1 MKEEREARPW
11 VAARQR
17 QTGAGIAG
25 DQFKRNVRAVLN
37 KLTPENF
44 QKLIKELSNY
54 NFCTPAQLYE
64 VVSLI
69 FEKAVDESKYCR
81 LYALLCVR
89 LNAELPNF
97 EEKGCFTTFQKFLL
111 TKLQKEFDRR
121 RNGIVDPGSR
131 EKRQLLGL
139 SAFIGELYQL
149 RLIREITV
157 HECLKDLLRKEDAE
171 ALECLVAIMET
182 SGEQLDHDQA
192 KYLMNQYFKRIQRF
206 STADQLPSRVRFR
219 LLDLL
224 DLRSRDWRQRRQVA
238 GPRPVSEI
246 RAEYG
251 TNLDPTKITA
261 PVVPVGQ
268 SKILR
273 DSELAK
279 RRPDRTNEFFLRPSA
294 TQKKSEPD
302 QAEAAQPKSSASFLE
317 QSNGVS
323 NGVSNGA
330 TVKSSTTRYQPPRRV
345 AESLP
350 EKPPAPAVEKKSF
363 VPEFL
368 KSNNATQN
376 DRPSASLKYQS
387 KPHFSSRSGLPG
399 QGLNAPSPLDKVNNA
414 RSLHLKRNIDR
425 RNSPGRHSNSSPAR
439 GSPNQSPIRNGH
451 YSPIRNSPSR
461 ASPISPL
468 VDESVA
474 KAGNKPLTVLEI
486 IEISKQISFRY
497 VTKSDESLLADF
509 PPCPD
514 IAESTMVEIC
524 VFLLDRA
531 VDDPKNSEKWTKVIL
546 KWTNTEELVAKA
558 FQKWIPSHLAS
569 KNKDAARVLS
579 VLILRGL
586 LEPIKIVESFADGK
600 FYPLFFLI
608 MKEIF
613 DSTGKITF
621 IQRKFAELDFLGLL
635 EKRDRTELR
644 TILSEYKLLFL
655 RPKFSDE
662 QFLFTERALEPSD
675 YYRAMKSRGDHGATA
690 GAVINLVWEKQLDF
704 AKVKPLLV
712 KLLRTKPKVQC
723 AALKAVVLAHN
734 ERGMQKDQ
742 LLKQFVLLYDEDIVE
757 EDGFLLWEKD
767 IQDQTPGRQKSLEQV
782 SRWLQW
788 LKEADVES
796 DDEISN
802 KSVDNSAST
811 SACPNAENEIIHA
824 VNNGALEILTN
835 SA

>member
-1 MKEEREARPW
+1 MFYRLTSNN
-11 VAARQR
+11 
-17 QTGAGIAG
+17 TGAGIAG

-54 NFCTPAQLYE
+54 NFCTPNQLNE
-64 VVSLI
+64 VVTLI

-89 LNAELPNF
+89 LNSELPNF
-97 EEKGCFTTFQKFLL
+97 EEKGCVFTTFQKLLL
-111 TKLQKEFDRR
+111 TKLQREFDRR
-121 RNGIVDPGSR
+121 RHGNVDPGSR

-192 KYLMNQYFKRIQRF
+192 KNLMNQYFKRIQKF
-206 STADQLPSRVRFR
+206 SNADQLPSRVRFR
-219 LLDLL
+219 LLDLI
-224 DLRSRDWRQRRQVA
+224 DLRSRDWRHRRQVA

-251 TNLDPTKITA
+251 TNLDPTKISA

-268 SKILR
+268 SRILR

-294 TQKKSEPD
+294 TKKNEPE
-302 QAEAAQPKSSASFLE
+302 QEPPSTRSSFSDH
-317 QSNGVS
+317 SNGIS
-323 NGVSNGA
+323 NGTPSSP
-330 TVKSSTTRYQPPRRV
+330 VKPTRYLPPRR
-345 AESLP
+345 AADSYS
-350 EKPPAPAVEKKSF
+350 EKPKPAPVPEKKSF
-363 VPEFL
+363 VPAFI
-368 KSNNATQN
+368 KSNNANQMN
-376 DRPSASLKYQS
+376 DRTSSSLKYQP

-425 RNSPGRHSNSSPAR
+425 RNSPGRTSNSSPAR

-451 YSPIRNSPSR
+451 YSPIRNSPNH

-468 VDESVA
+468 VDESM
-474 KAGNKPLTVLEI
+474 KAENKPLTVLEI
-486 IEISKQISFRY
+486 LELSKQMSYRY
-497 VTKSDESLLADF
+497 VTKSDESILADF

-514 IAESTMVEIC
+514 ITESTLVDINL
-524 VFLLDRA
+524 FLLERA
-531 VDDPKNSEKWTKVIL
+531 VDDKENSEKWTKVI
-546 KWTNTEELVAKA
+546 KTWNNSEEIVSKA
-558 FQKWIPSHLAS
+558 FKKWIQRHSS
-569 KNKDAARVLS
+569 DKNNDS
-579 VLILRGL
+579 VKVISELILCGF
-586 LEPIKIVESFADGK
+586 LEPIKIVEFFADGK

-621 IQRKFAELDFLGLL
+621 LQRKFAELDFLGLL

-644 TILSEYKLLFL
+644 TILAEYKLLFL

-662 QFLFTERALEPSD
+662 QFLFTERGLEPSD

-712 KLLRTKPKVQC
+712 KLLRTKPKIQC
-723 AALKAVVLAHN
+723 ATLKAVVLAHN
-734 ERGMQKDQ
+734 ERGMQKDH
-742 LLKQFVLLYDEDIVE
+742 LLKQFILLYDEDIVE

-767 IQDQTPGRQKSLEQV
+767 IHDQTPGRQKGLEQV

-796 DDEISN
+796 DDEISS
-802 KSVDNSAST
+802 KSGENNSPQSN
-811 SACPNAENEIIHA
+811 CPQNAENEIIHA
-824 VNNGALEILTN
+824 VKNGALELTN

>member
-97 EEKGCFTTFQKFLL
+97 EEKGCVFTTFQKFLL

-121 RNGIVDPGSR
+121 RNGIVDPGTR

-149 RLIREITV
+149 KLIREITV

-192 KYLMNQYFKRIQRF
+192 KYLMNQYFKRIQKF

-279 RRPDRTNEFFLRPSA
+279 RRPDRTNEFFSPSISDEEKRTGARTGSNKIKLFGKLERHFKRCFGRGCQVYNTIPA
-294 TQKKSEPD
+294 T
-302 QAEAAQPKSSASFLE
+302 
-317 QSNGVS
+317 
-323 NGVSNGA
+323 
-330 TVKSSTTRYQPPRRV
+330 
-345 AESLP
+345 
-350 EKPPAPAVEKKSF
+350 
-363 VPEFL
+363 
-368 KSNNATQN
+368 
-376 DRPSASLKYQS
+376 
-387 KPHFSSRSGLPG
+387 SSR
-399 QGLNAPSPLDKVNNA
+399 
-414 RSLHLKRNIDR
+414 
-425 RNSPGRHSNSSPAR
+425 
-439 GSPNQSPIRNGH
+439 
-451 YSPIRNSPSR
+451 
-461 ASPISPL
+461 
-468 VDESVA
+468 
-474 KAGNKPLTVLEI
+474 
-486 IEISKQISFRY
+486 
-497 VTKSDESLLADF
+497 
-509 PPCPD
+509 C
-514 IAESTMVEIC
+514 
-524 VFLLDRA
+524 
-531 VDDPKNSEKWTKVIL
+531 
-546 KWTNTEELVAKA
+546 
-558 FQKWIPSHLAS
+558 
-569 KNKDAARVLS
+569 
-579 VLILRGL
+579 
-586 LEPIKIVESFADGK
+586 
-600 FYPLFFLI
+600 
-608 MKEIF
+608 
-613 DSTGKITF
+613 
-621 IQRKFAELDFLGLL
+621 
-635 EKRDRTELR
+635 
-644 TILSEYKLLFL
+644 
-655 RPKFSDE
+655 
-662 QFLFTERALEPSD
+662 
-675 YYRAMKSRGDHGATA
+675 
-690 GAVINLVWEKQLDF
+690 
-704 AKVKPLLV
+704 
-712 KLLRTKPKVQC
+712 
-723 AALKAVVLAHN
+723 
-734 ERGMQKDQ
+734 
-742 LLKQFVLLYDEDIVE
+742 
-757 EDGFLLWEKD
+757 
-767 IQDQTPGRQKSLEQV
+767 
-782 SRWLQW
+782 
-788 LKEADVES
+788 
-796 DDEISN
+796 
-802 KSVDNSAST
+802 
-811 SACPNAENEIIHA
+811 
-824 VNNGALEILTN
+824 
-835 SA
+835 